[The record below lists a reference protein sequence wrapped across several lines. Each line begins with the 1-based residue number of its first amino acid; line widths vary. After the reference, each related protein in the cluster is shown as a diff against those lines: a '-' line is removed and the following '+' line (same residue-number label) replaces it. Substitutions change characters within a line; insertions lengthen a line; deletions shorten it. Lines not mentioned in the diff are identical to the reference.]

1 MLDNIESLTII
12 ICTIIG
18 TAIATVSAIFS
29 IQKSFREHINTL
41 FKDYD
46 ESLKLWI
53 GSTFEEYY
61 IPIDNR
67 LKNLNYRIKELE
79 KK

>member
-1 MLDNIESLTII
+1 MLDNLESLTII
-12 ICTIIG
+12 ICTILG

-46 ESLKLWI
+46 KNLKLWI
-53 GSTFEEYY
+53 RTTFEEYY
-61 IPIDNR
+61 TPIDNR

>member
-1 MLDNIESLTII
+1 MIENIESLTII

-29 IQKSFREHINTL
+29 IQKSFRNHINTL
-41 FKDYD
+41 FEDYD
-46 ESLKLWI
+46 ENLKLWI

-61 IPIDNR
+61 TPIDNR

>member
-1 MLDNIESLTII
+1 MIENIESLTII

-18 TAIATVSAIFS
+18 TAIATVSTIFTL
-29 IQKSFREHINTL
+29 QKSFREHIDNL
-41 FKDYD
+41 IKNYD
-46 ESLKLWI
+46 ENLKLWI
-53 GSTFEEYY
+53 GGTFEEYY